1 MKSLGS
7 KRLLSFLCLSAD
19 PGEELMPN
27 FSTTTED
34 HPPPARA
41 SGLDSFVPGKRVIDG
56 SGVELAIET
65 RWLLQQ
71 RLRAASLVLVV
82 GFGLFF
88 IRSLILHSFDSLAVL
103 FHGLMLGLPLLTLSA
118 FSSRWKP
125 TLRQLRSFE
134 VILFALIVVCFM
146 AAQYAVMLRG
156 VREDD
161 PLRLQAAVKSSVLWM
176 LSMIFTY
183 AIFIP
188 NNWRR
193 AAKVIVPMAL
203 APMVV
208 PWILGM
214 VHPELYLVAIR
225 GADFDQVSEHS
236 LFLLLG
242 AVTAIYGTH
251 TMNTLRIE
259 AYEARL
265 LNQYRLG
272 RRLGGGGM
280 GEVYLAEHQ
289 MLKRPCA
296 IKLIRPDLA
305 GIHRVFARF
314 EREVRATARLSHWNT
329 IEIFDYGRNDN
340 GSFYYVME
348 YLPGLSLAQL
358 VERFGPMP
366 AARVIYLMR
375 QACDALRE
383 AHDAGL
389 IHRDIKPANLMS
401 AYRGGL
407 YDVTKL
413 LDFGLVKTL
422 AEDESVHLSQ
432 EGTVA
437 GSPLYMAPEQIMKDH
452 VPDRRT
458 DIYGLGAVAYF
469 TLTGRPPFLGD
480 SGMAVMIA
488 HARDPV
494 TPPSQLQ
501 PGIPADLER
510 VVLQC
515 LAKNPD
521 DRYPDAP
528 SLAEALAACAD
539 APNWSP
545 RHALDWWQS
554 HQNGIASEPTG
565 PDPKTAPP
573 PQGNSEAEVSFQSVD
588 APRFM

>member
-1 MKSLGS
+1 MKSPGA
-7 KRLLSFLCLSAD
+7 KRLRSFLCLSAD
-19 PGEELMPN
+19 RGEDLMPD
-27 FSTTTED
+27 FSTMTED

-41 SGLDSFVPGKRVIDG
+41 SGLDSFVPGKRVCEE
-56 SGVELAIET
+56 SGVELATEM

-82 GFGLFF
+82 GFGLFLL
-88 IRSLILHSFDSLAVL
+88 RSMLLHAIDSLPVL
-103 FHGLMLGLPLLTLSA
+103 FHGLMLGLPVITLCA

-125 TLRQLRSFE
+125 SLRELRAFE

-146 AAQYAVMLRG
+146 VAQYGLMLKG
-156 VREDD
+156 LREDN
-161 PLRLQAAVKSSVLWM
+161 PLQLRAAIKGNVLWM

-203 APMVV
+203 APMFV

-214 VHPELYLVAIR
+214 VHPELYEVALR
-225 GADFDQVSEHS
+225 GTTFDQVSEHS

-242 AVTAIYGTH
+242 AFTAIYGTH
-251 TMNTLRIE
+251 TMNTLRTE

-265 LNQYRLG
+265 LSQYRLG

-437 GSPLYMAPEQIMKDH
+437 GSPLYMAPEQVMKDH

-480 SGMAVMIA
+480 SAMAVMIA

-494 TPPSQLQ
+494 PPPSKLQ
-501 PGIPADLER
+501 PGIPDDLEQ

-521 DRYPDAP
+521 DRYPDTP

-539 APNWSP
+539 ASNWSS

-554 HQNGIASEPTG
+554 HQNDVAIEPA
-565 PDPKTAPP
+565 DAKTAPA
-573 PQGNSEAEVSFQSVD
+573 PQASSEAEVAFQSVD
-588 APRFM
+588 APRLM